1 MLGDVAEVA
10 VTILLLY
17 LVYRMARLVGTLD
30 RKISEEHPSQ
40 ERTKA

>member
-10 VTILLLY
+10 VTLLLLY

-30 RKISEEHPSQ
+30 RKISEENPKQ
-40 ERTKA
+40 ERMKA